1 MRLFSVVRKRLNRH
15 AEISRI
21 IRRGKRRFSADAR
34 FDLDFAE
41 QGFAPR
47 AADGADDTV
56 LFRRICEAWSKAM
69 ERQPSAPEAFQ
80 PHPWW
85 DEIRQKSLGP
95 VTRALA
101 AHDLDSLRRMYRN
114 FFRDP
119 CSTGVTGLPLG
130 RIQPNSRISRI
141 AKELCLIDGLHRIDV
156 WKSRTAGRFE
166 LSDLKPPNVGNPF
179 GFVLDGV
186 FVRTGSEDQHY
197 CAHRI
202 IDLIG
207 SFDAPVVAEIGGG
220 FGGMA
225 YYLIRDLPSVTYLN
239 FDMPE
244 TIALASYY
252 LLNAFPEAKAILY
265 GEAELNAETLRSSQ
279 IILMP
284 SFAIP
289 QLPPSSVDI
298 AFNARILSDLSS
310 ASLHA
315 YLAEITRTTR
325 GHLLH
330 LNRTEGSNA
339 ADAWLAINAPD
350 FQLVAKR
357 RSEWNDARTVRP
369 NEMEYLYER
378 RVPRQPP
385 SVPDPHPS

>member
-1 MRLFSVVRKRLNRH
+1 
-15 AEISRI
+15 
-21 IRRGKRRFSADAR
+21 
-34 FDLDFAE
+34 
-41 QGFAPR
+41 
-47 AADGADDTV
+47 
-56 LFRRICEAWSKAM
+56 
-69 ERQPSAPEAFQ
+69 
-80 PHPWW
+80 
-85 DEIRQKSLGP
+85 
-95 VTRALA
+95 
-101 AHDLDSLRRMYRN
+101 
-114 FFRDP
+114 
-119 CSTGVTGLPLG
+119 
-130 RIQPNSRISRI
+130 
-141 AKELCLIDGLHRIDV
+141 V

-252 LLNAFPEAKAILY
+252 LLNAFPQAKAILY

>member
-1 MRLFSVVRKRLNRH
+1 MAVKFGFSPVCGLAARCFCAFGSRFVGAGQGLGTSIMYAVIKIGGKLSFQKFSVGG
-15 AEISRI
+15 S
-21 IRRGKRRFSADAR
+21 
-34 FDLDFAE
+34 
-41 QGFAPR
+41 
-47 AADGADDTV
+47 
-56 LFRRICEAWSKAM
+56 
-69 ERQPSAPEAFQ
+69 
-80 PHPWW
+80 
-85 DEIRQKSLGP
+85 GP
-95 VTRALA
+95 NA
-101 AHDLDSLRRMYRN
+101 N
-114 FFRDP
+114 PQFFFEHRPTDVP
-119 CSTGVTGLPLG
+119 PL
-130 RIQPNSRISRI
+130 
-141 AKELCLIDGLHRIDV
+141 
-156 WKSRTAGRFE
+156 
-166 LSDLKPPNVGNPF
+166 
-179 GFVLDGV
+179 
-186 FVRTGSEDQHY
+186 
-197 CAHRI
+197 
-202 IDLIG
+202 
-207 SFDAPVVAEIGGG
+207 
-220 FGGMA
+220 
-225 YYLIRDLPSVTYLN
+225 
-239 FDMPE
+239 
-244 TIALASYY
+244 
-252 LLNAFPEAKAILY
+252 
-265 GEAELNAETLRSSQ
+265 
-279 IILMP
+279 

>member
-1 MRLFSVVRKRLNRH
+1 MRLFSLLRKRLTRRV
-15 AEISRI
+15 EISQI
-21 IRRGKRRFSADAR
+21 IRRGRRRFSADAR
-34 FDLDFAE
+34 FNLDFAE

-47 AADGADDTV
+47 ADDSADDTV
-56 LFRRICEAWSKAM
+56 LLGRICEAWSKAM
-69 ERQPSAPEAFQ
+69 EDQPSAAEHFQ

-85 DEIRQKSLGP
+85 EAIRQKSLGP
-95 VTRALA
+95 VTRALG

-119 CSTGVTGLPLG
+119 CSTGLTGLPLS
-130 RIQPNSRISRI
+130 RIQPNSRITKLAR
-141 AKELCLIDGLHRIDV
+141 ELCLIDGLHRIDV

-166 LSDLKPPNVGNPF
+166 LSALKPPNVGNPF

-197 CAHRI
+197 CARRI

-207 SFDAPVVAEIGGG
+207 SLDTPVVAEIGGG

-225 YYLIRDLPSVTYLN
+225 YYLIRDRPGVTYLN

-252 LLNAFPEAKAILY
+252 LLSAFPQAKAILY
-265 GEAELNAETLRSSQ
+265 GEAELDAETMRNSQ

-284 SFAIP
+284 SFAIR
-289 QLPPSSVDI
+289 QLPPSSVDV
-298 AFNARILSDLSS
+298 AFNARMLSDLSS

-339 ADAWLAINAPD
+339 ADAWLATNAPD

-369 NEMEYLYER
+369 NEMEYLYKR
-378 RVPRQPP
+378 RVPRRSP
-385 SVPDPHPS
+385 SVPDLRPW

>member
-1 MRLFSVVRKRLNRH
+1 MRPFSVLRKRWSRRV
-15 AEISRI
+15 EISQI
-21 IRRGKRRFSADAR
+21 IRCGRERFSADER
-34 FDLDFAE
+34 FNLELAE
-41 QGFAPR
+41 HGFAPR
-47 AADGADDTV
+47 IADTADDTV
-56 LFRRICEAWSKAM
+56 LLQRICEAWSKAM
-69 ERQPSAPEAFQ
+69 ERQPSAPEPFQ
-80 PHPWW
+80 PHRWW
-85 DEIRQKSLGP
+85 EAIRQKSLGP

-101 AHDLDSLRRMYRN
+101 ARDLDSLRRMYCN

-119 CSTGVTGLPLG
+119 CSTGVTGLPLR
-130 RIQPNSRISRI
+130 RIHANSRISKR

-156 WKSRTAGRFE
+156 WKNRTAGHFE

-179 GFVLDGV
+179 GFVLDGI

-197 CAHRI
+197 CARRI

-207 SFDAPVVAEIGGG
+207 SLDMPVVAEIGGG

-225 YYLIRDLPSVTYLN
+225 YYLIRDCPGVTYLN

-252 LLNAFPEAKAILY
+252 LLSAFPRANSILY
-265 GEAELNAETLRSSQ
+265 GEAELNVEVLRNSQ

-289 QLPPSSVDI
+289 QLPPSSVDV

-350 FQLVAKR
+350 FQLVAKQ

-378 RVPRQPP
+378 RVARQSP
-385 SVPDPHPS
+385 SGPDLRPS

>member
-1 MRLFSVVRKRLNRH
+1 MRPFSVLRKRWSRRL
-15 AEISRI
+15 EISQV
-21 IRRGKRRFSADAR
+21 IRRGRERFSADER
-34 FDLDFAE
+34 FNLDFAE

-47 AADGADDTV
+47 IADTADDTV
-56 LFRRICEAWSKAM
+56 LLQRICEAWSKAM
-69 ERQPSAPEAFQ
+69 ERQGSAPEAFQ
-80 PHPWW
+80 AHQWW
-85 DEIRQKSLGP
+85 KAIRNKSLGR
-95 VTRALA
+95 VTRALE
-101 AHDLDSLRRMYRN
+101 AHDIDSLRRMYRN

-130 RIQPNSRISRI
+130 RIQTNSRISKL

-156 WKSRTAGRFE
+156 WKSRTARRFE

-202 IDLIG
+202 IDLTG
-207 SFDAPVVAEIGGG
+207 SLDAPVVAEIGGG

-225 YYLIRDLPSVTYLN
+225 YYLIRDRPSVTYLN

-252 LLNAFPEAKAILY
+252 LLSAFPQANAILY
-265 GEAELNAETLRSSQ
+265 GEAELNAEALRNSQ

-284 SFAIP
+284 SFAIS
-289 QLPPSSVDI
+289 QLPPRSVDV

-339 ADAWLAINAPD
+339 ADAWLAISAPD

-378 RVPRQPP
+378 RVPRQSP
-385 SVPDPHPS
+385 SGPDLRPW